1 MGYLDQHLGTPEFC
15 LLIVLSDSGL
25 SDSEPRDLPRLPKP
39 NPIAPMHDL
48 RRTAKLMLPV
58 GNLIAYVESTEDAV
72 L

>member
-1 MGYLDQHLGTPEFC
+1 
-15 LLIVLSDSGL
+15 
-25 SDSEPRDLPRLPKP
+25 
-39 NPIAPMHDL
+39 MHDL